1 MDTEQITE
9 RQYDAETRKEFADKG
24 WALPDGSFPIADE
37 EDLRNAIQAV
47 GRAAD
52 YERAKRHIIKRARD
66 LGLEDLLPED
76 WVPRTE
82 SAPSVSE
89 TPRFTSEFVLRE
101 GTDPAAGRYRMLVIE
116 SGLSG
121 NRNYW
126 RPEALRAAAPLLE
139 GRPIYVNHQSKNTEA
154 SFQDKVGWW
163 SDAQYV
169 ENLQLP
175 NDRLVSGIVATANFF
190 ANSAYPWLPKL
201 INEAL
206 ERGVPYMIGISIDA
220 FVRGRVVKGPDGQL
234 FREVEEIT
242 RINSADLVAEPGAG
256 GRPITAVTEG
266 ICTDEE
272 LQMLENLTLEQLR
285 EARPD
290 LYEALTAQKEEH
302 MSEETKN
309 AAPPAEGDAI
319 KEQAAPPA
327 EDPRVVEALSAVD
340 ALKKELALKDQAAAV
355 ERRLAEARLPKA
367 VGDLIRR
374 ETEGRVVEAS
384 ELDEIF
390 KRYIDAFNTASGSE
404 RPAFPLGPVA
414 EQVSPLD
421 QVIAAL
427 QDWFGAPDEDMKGK
441 YHPIESIRQ
450 FYVMLTGDRNID
462 GYYNPRESVIGDYL
476 GMRLTEALPNQ
487 PNIIGGSTVTLP
499 NIFGLSM
506 NRALTKMY
514 RGQEK
519 WWEPIVTKTRLT
531 NFKEQQRIIMHQFG
545 SLTQRPVGT
554 EEYTELTYDETQE
567 VFTPTGFG
575 NVVSVGR
582 RAIIN
587 DDLESIRRIPTLLAQ
602 SATYTINERV
612 ANLFLANSGAGVTL
626 ADGFTWFNAANH
638 QNNAGTA
645 ALSKGSL
652 ASAIK
657 TVAAMTNQAGK
668 RIGWQLRYLLI
679 PVDLIDTAFEI
690 TASDRVPGSNN
701 NEPNFIKSKWG
712 IPTDNVIV
720 VPQFTDAN
728 NWYALADPR
737 EIQIIEVGF
746 ILGREEPALFVQ
758 DSENVGTVFTHDTMM
773 FKVRHEYGMG
783 VLDYRGSY
791 GSIVP

>member
-1 MDTEQITE
+1 MEQIQE

-47 GRAAD
+47 GRASD
-52 YERAKRHIIKRARD
+52 YEAARQHIIKRARA
-66 LGLEDLLPED
+66 LGLTDLLPED
-76 WVPRTE
+76 WMSSKE
-82 SAPSVSE
+82 SAPSAGESAA
-89 TPRFTSEFVLRE
+89 FTSEFVLRE
-101 GTDPAAGRYRMLVIE
+101 GTDPKAGRYRMLVIE

-121 NRNYW
+121 NRNHW
-126 RPEALRAAAPLLE
+126 RPEALRSAAKLLE
-139 GRPIYVNHQSKNTEA
+139 GRPIYVNHQGERGEA
-154 SFQDKVGWW
+154 AFQDKVGWW

-169 ENLQLP
+169 ENIQLS
-175 NDRLVSGIVATANFF
+175 NGRMASGIVATANFF
-190 ANSAYPWLPKL
+190 ENSAYPWLPKL

-206 ERGVPYMIGISIDA
+206 ERGVPDLIGISIDA
-220 FVRGRVVKGPDGQL
+220 FVKGRVAKGPDGRL

-242 RINSADLVAEPGAG
+242 KINSADLVAEPGAG

-290 LYEALTAQKEEH
+290 LYEALTAKKEET

-309 AAPPAEGDAI
+309 AAPPADEGAA
-319 KEQAAPPA
+319 KEQAPKPA
-327 EDPRVVEALSAVD
+327 EDPRVTEALSAVD
-340 ALKKELALKDQAAAV
+340 ALKKELALKEQAAAI
-355 ERRLAEARLPKA
+355 ERRLSESRLPKPVA
-367 VGDLIRR
+367 DLIRR
-374 ETEGRVVEAS
+374 ETESRVLEAD
-384 ELDEIF
+384 ELDAIF
-390 KRYIDAFNTASGSE
+390 KRYIDAFNSTASSAE
-404 RPAFPLGPVA
+404 RPAFPLGPLA

-427 QDWFGAPDEDMKGK
+427 QDWFGAPDDSMKGK

-450 FYVMLTGDRNID
+450 FYTMLTGDRNID

-487 PNIIGGSTVTLP
+487 ANIIGGSTVTLP

-519 WWEPIVTKTRLT
+519 WWEPIVTKSRLT

-554 EEYTELTYDETQE
+554 EEYTELSYNETQE

-612 ANLFLANSGAGVTL
+612 ASLFTANSGAGVTL
-626 ADGFTWFNAANH
+626 ADTYTWFNATNH
-638 QNNAGTA
+638 QGNAGTA

-652 ASAIK
+652 TAAIK

-679 PVDLIDTAFEI
+679 PIDLIDTAFEI

-712 IPTDNVIV
+712 IPTENVIV
-720 VPQFTDAN
+720 VPQFTDTN

-737 EIQIIEVGF
+737 DIQIIEVGF
-746 ILGREEPALFVQ
+746 VLGREEPALFVQ

-791 GSIVP
+791 GAIVP